1 MHHCSFIFLLGS
13 LAIFCISTVSAQTTP
28 VRKKIIAVVGDNNL
42 PDDHPNCLLAE
53 ALGQALVDNGYRIIH
68 GGRGGIMKAVAK
80 GARRSARYHDGAMI
94 AVLPG
99 FDPAGANEYSE
110 LALPT
115 GLDTYR
121 NFLIANAEAVVA
133 IGGGAGTLSEMAM
146 AWILKR
152 MVIGYA
158 VAGWSGRLA
167 DQRIDEKKRVD
178 WPDDR
183 VLKVENEKQVLEVLR
198 LHLRHYEKRYTGLV
212 EK

>member
-1 MHHCSFIFLLGS
+1 MQQFFIFF
-13 LAIFCISTVSAQTTP
+13 LAIFCISSVSAQTTP

-42 PDDHPNCLLAE
+42 PDDHPNCKLAE

-80 GARRSARYHDGAMI
+80 GARRSGRYHDGTVI
-94 AVLPG
+94 AILPG
-99 FDPAGANEYSE
+99 FDPSGANEYSE

-167 DQRIDEKKRVD
+167 DQRIDDKKRVD

-183 VLKVENEKQVLEVLR
+183 VVKVENEQQVLDALR
-198 LHLRHYEKRYTGLV
+198 LYLHHYAPRYTGLV
-212 EK
+212 ER